1 MVIGIICPF
10 SFLFFS
16 VAFSSMYVYFPTIIL
31 ISFLVLENVETYET
45 NSFSWLILCHAL

>member
-31 ISFLVLENVETYET
+31 ISFLALENVETYEKLT
-45 NSFSWLILCHAL
+45 VSSPTLFPG